1 MTFEAITA
9 FLMGLGLA
17 ATAGF
22 RIFVPLLIG
31 SLAIHAEMVV
41 PAEGFLWL
49 GSDVALILF
58 SVATILEVLAYYV
71 PWVDNLLDTVATP
84 AAIVAGTLLTASFIG
99 ESSEIFRWAVAIIAG
114 GGAAGIVQGIT
125 VLVRGG
131 STTTTGGVANPL
143 VATGELGA
151 SVAGGVLAVFFPIL
165 AIILM
170 VIFLFLIFSK
180 IRKRR
185 KLKAA

>member
-22 RIFVPLLIG
+22 RVFVPLLIG
-31 SLAIHAEMVV
+31 ALAIRGEMVV

-49 GSDVALILF
+49 GSDAALILF
-58 SVATILEVLAYYV
+58 SVATVLEVLAFYV

-99 ESSEIFRWAVAIIAG
+99 ESSEIFRWSVAIIAG

-151 SVAGGVLAVFFPIL
+151 SVAGGVFTIFFPVI
-165 AIILM
+165 AVIIMGVVLL
-170 VIFLFLIFSK
+170 IIFSK
-180 IRKRR
+180 IRKKRR
-185 KLKAA
+185 LKAA